1 MACTQEDTFQLAGEL
16 GLGCLVNTLG
26 GTDKTRHLV
35 DTYYKSIAH
44 ANPVGHFTNKQVVA
58 STIGF
63 CDENGARARQK
74 GSEVAGWYLD
84 QSKKRFQLEWAGV
97 DQDLVPS
104 DYQFYLQGGSRNMVS
119 QDPQQQETPS
129 PDQLLS
135 GGGYCVG
142 DPDSCIKV
150 IEDFE
155 SMGVNEI
162 MPIFQAGRATHEEIM
177 NSIRLFGKY
186 VIPHF
191 KEKERRNQKDNTL
204 EEASN

>member
-1 MACTQEDTFQLAGEL
+1 
-16 GLGCLVNTLG
+16 
-26 GTDKTRHLV
+26 
-35 DTYYKSIAH
+35 
-44 ANPVGHFTNKQVVA
+44 
-58 STIGF
+58 
-63 CDENGARARQK
+63 
-74 GSEVAGWYLD
+74 
-84 QSKKRFQLEWAGV
+84 
-97 DQDLVPS
+97 
-104 DYQFYLQGGSRNMVS
+104 MVS

-129 PDQLLS
+129 PDHLLS

-191 KEKERRNQKDNTL
+191 KEKENRNQKDNTL